1 MNRRD
6 IPEFSMNEVGSD
18 SLRSRGILVMGM
30 SDSVRD
36 DPRRLQP
43 HFHNFFQMYLLFG
56 HTRVMQDFEEYSLTG
71 PSVVFLSPGQVHTL
85 RRGSSLDGYT
95 VSFTQAFFD
104 DQTPPPS
111 RLLEFP
117 FFYTERDNPSIT
129 LDEREL
135 PPIAALFESLQ
146 EEYEQARPDAEEVL
160 RTTLRLLLLRLSR
173 LSHQPVPHQAV
184 SRARTLMR
192 QFSLAVEKHFRECH
206 HLADYAR
213 LLGVSENH
221 LNDTVRKQTGLS
233 AGSLIRKRR
242 LLDAKRLLLHSD
254 MGVAEICFLLRFK
267 EPSYFARFF
276 RRYEG
281 LSPTEFRDRIREK
294 YRAGSRE
301 GGSEA
306 SSSP

>member
-1 MNRRD
+1 MMNRRD
-6 IPEFSMNEVGSD
+6 IPEYSMNEVGSD
-18 SLRSRGILVMGM
+18 RLRSRGILVMGM

-56 HTRVMQDFEEYSLTG
+56 DTRVMQDFEEYSLRG

-85 RRGSSLDGYT
+85 RPGSSLDGYT

-117 FFYTERDNPSIT
+117 FFFTERGNPSIA
-129 LDEREL
+129 LEDGDL
-135 PPIAALFESLQ
+135 PAVTALFESLH
-146 EEYEQARPDAEEVL
+146 EEYCQARPDAEEML
-160 RTTLRLLLLRLSR
+160 RTTLHLLLLRLSR
-173 LSHQPVPHQAV
+173 LSDRPVEHQAA
-184 SRARTLMR
+184 SRARTLVR
-192 QFSLAVEKHFRECH
+192 QFSLAVEKHFRELH

-221 LNDTVRKQTGLS
+221 LNDMVREQTGDS
-233 AGSLIRKRR
+233 AGSILRRRR

-254 MGVAEICFLLRFK
+254 MGVAEICFLLQFK

-281 LSPTEFRDRIREK
+281 VSPTEFRDRIREK
-294 YRAGSRE
+294 YQGKL
-301 GGSEA
+301 
-306 SSSP
+306 P